1 MRRRLLVAAERGS
14 GPLLVRDDAWAPGL
28 VGLVAGRLADSLAR
42 PVAAATLV
50 GDEVRGSVRAPT
62 DFHVAAALE
71 ACAALLTKRGGH
83 AAAGG
88 FSLLP
93 ESWADFSA
101 AFAALP
107 RPFPADVAAEAER
120 PGRVV
125 VDLVL
130 PGSPPRLDARRRARA
145 PRAVSGRG
153 TSSRSWRSPAWC
165 STEARRVGAD
175 GAACRPA
182 DAAGPRDVRRDRLR
196 ARCRSGRCPEPGDEV
211 DLVGTLERDDFGGMP
226 RLRLRVRRLRAPIVE
241 PADGATP
248 PAGPGSGGM
257 SGTALERLRARRA
270 AVGSPLCLGIDPHP
284 DALPDGLQPTV
295 EGIETF
301 ARGLIEAAAP
311 HACAVKINV
320 AFFEAFGS
328 AGWAALERTRADVPA
343 RRPLHPRREARRH
356 RSTCGTVCGRAPRP
370 PRRRRRHRLAVP
382 GRGCRRAVPRDG
394 GPARLP
400 PGPHEQPIGRP
411 LPVARRRRGADPP
424 ARRALGRRSAGPMAG
439 SDSSSARRLPRS
451 WRVSRGGAR
460 ARPSWSPASARR
472 AVTPERPRARR
483 TGRGRP
489 GLVNVSR
496 AIALASRA
504 APTGRAAAAAA
515 ASVHSA
521 LLSEAVLHSMASPVR
536 TAKIGGI

>member
-1 MRRRLLVAAERGS
+1 MRRRRSSRRSAGS

-93 ESWADFSA
+93 ESWAEFSA

-107 RPFPADVAAEAER
+107 RPFPADAAAEAER
-120 PGRVV
+120 PGPSV

-130 PGSPPRLDARRRARA
+130 PARLPRLDARRRARP
-145 PRAVSGRG
+145 PRAVR
-153 TSSRSWRSPAWC
+153 
-165 STEARRVGAD
+165 
-175 GAACRPA
+175 
-182 DAAGPRDVRRDRLR
+182 AGPRRAGPGGHRHGAHRGAPRRRR
-196 ARCRSGRCPEPGDEV
+196 RSSTSPSGCAEGLETFDAIAFGLEPERPLPEPGDEV

-226 RLRLRVRRLRAPIVE
+226 RLRLRVVDFAHRSSSPLVARRL
-241 PADGATP
+241 P
-248 PAGPGSGGM
+248 PVAGPGGM

-284 DALPDGLQPTV
+284 DALPEGLPPTV

-356 RSTCGTVCGRAPRP
+356 RTTAERYAAALFGHLDAD
-370 PRRRRRHRLAVP
+370 AVTLSP
-382 GRGCRRAVPRDG
+382 YLGEDADRAVPRDA
-394 GPARLP
+394 GPARLR
-400 PGPHEQPIGRP
+400 PGPHEQPVGRP
-411 LPVARRRRGADPP
+411 LPGARGRRRAGPP
-424 ARRALGRRSAGPMAG
+424 AGRALGRGALDGWPRRPRRWRDRSRRAGAT
-439 SDSSSARRLPRS
+439 A
-451 WRVSRGGAR
+451 RGGPGPGFLVPGVGAQGGDL
-460 ARPSWSPASARR
+460 A
-472 AVTPERPRARR
+472 RPRARP
-483 TGRGRP
+483 TGAWAP

-496 AIALASRA
+496 ASRWRRA
-504 APTGRAAAAAA
+504 ARTGGRPRRRPHRSIRRSLA
-515 ASVHSA
+515 
-521 LLSEAVLHSMASPVR
+521 EAVLHSTASPVR